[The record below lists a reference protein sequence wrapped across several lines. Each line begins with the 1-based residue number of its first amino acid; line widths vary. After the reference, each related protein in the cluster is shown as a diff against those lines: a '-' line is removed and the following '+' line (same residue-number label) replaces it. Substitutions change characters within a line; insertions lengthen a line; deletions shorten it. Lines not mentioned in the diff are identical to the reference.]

1 MLPIKNFTGKIDGKD
16 IYYFLNQIKHPEL
29 SQKER
34 IELVRKVLYTQDGFL
49 DSYFEEV
56 FDQKDIENYTD
67 PTHVKLC
74 VDKKNFLSHE
84 INVCK
89 ALEIMTDYILY
100 SPDGERINKKTKYN
114 FYPEKIFERKLAKE
128 DKISDL
134 TSGEVRE
141 DFTED
146 EVIDFLIR
154 KGQNYK
160 KTIEQRVTSKDL
172 RDEELS
178 VLKDYQ
184 VVIEKLQTILKRL
197 KENGSSIREQKKV
210 GGLISSLRDD
220 QIMAKDKLKGTI
232 YFKQCM
238 SDSTGT
244 DYDMFDFTNA
254 EHILAL
260 LKMPKRSDFSDDL
273 ACLIY
278 DLDNLLKQTKFTKNE
293 YIILNLWRDN
303 DETQESIAEKIGVNQ
318 STVSRNLISIAN
330 KISNTYKSNYSDWYY
345 LEVEKGEYAMLDG
358 KTYLISQFD
367 DIGNKRHNKS

>member
-1 MLPIKNFTGKIDGKD
+1 MLPVKNFMGKIDGKD
-16 IYYFLNQIKHPEL
+16 IHYFLSQIKHPEL
-29 SQKER
+29 TQKER
-34 IELVRKVLYTQDGFL
+34 IELVREVLYTQNGFL

-56 FDQKDIENYTD
+56 FDQKEVENYTN

-84 INVCK
+84 INICK

-134 TSGEVRE
+134 VSGDTNE

-160 KTIEQRVTSKDL
+160 KVIEQRITSKDFK
-172 RDEELS
+172 DEELS
-178 VLKDYQ
+178 VLNDYR
-184 VVIEKLQTILKRL
+184 VVIEKLQCVLKQL
-197 KENGSSIREQKKV
+197 KESDSSVREQKKI
-210 GGLISSLRDD
+210 GGLIASMRDD
-220 QIMAKDKLKGTI
+220 QVMCKDKIKGTI

-238 SDSTGT
+238 ADSTGT
-244 DYDMFDFTNA
+244 DYDMFDFTNT
-254 EHILAL
+254 EHILSL
-260 LKMPKRSDFSDDL
+260 LKMPKRSDFGDDL

-278 DLDNLLKQTKFTKNE
+278 DLDSLLKKVSFTKKE
-293 YIILNLWRDN
+293 LGILQLWRDN
-303 DETQESIAEKIGVNQ
+303 DETQESIAEKVGVNQ
-318 STVSRNLISIAN
+318 STISRNLTSIAN
-330 KISNTYKSNYSDWYY
+330 KISDVYKRSYNNWYY
-345 LEVEKGEYAMLDG
+345 TEIEKGEYKTEDG
-358 KTYLISQFD
+358 KICLISDFEG
-367 DIGNKRHNKS
+367 IKNKRL